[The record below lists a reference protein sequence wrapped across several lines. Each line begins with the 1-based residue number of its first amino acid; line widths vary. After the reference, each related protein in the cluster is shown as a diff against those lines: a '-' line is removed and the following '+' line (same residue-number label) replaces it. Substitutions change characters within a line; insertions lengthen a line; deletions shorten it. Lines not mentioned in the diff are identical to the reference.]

1 MLQFYTPNEWYSLF
15 QCPSLIV
22 DDMGKIWKAD
32 DYYKIISG
40 APVGRVDY
48 ARGCIYGEDLG
59 YGPLAA
65 APIAYLETKNGV
77 IQVLDGKKGLFS
89 APILYIKDNKVYT
102 PERYTALFDAPSGY
116 IKKEAKEEKEE
127 KETVGVSSYF
137 GKSDSSDSSGG
148 GVSPGC
154 LPGCLEGEL
163 GIIAFFVAVLLVGN
177 FLDSIAK
184 EPGKLAMFIIM
195 VVELLILTR
204 LRGFKDAF
212 LLRWKYV
219 IAGKSP
225 ELISLC
231 KKNAAICAGL
241 SCVPLVIPCIIV
253 IANSKHAWIVAL
265 PIVVYIF
272 CAYYVTIRRL
282 MVKKSIPLWPCKENA
297 RETGSKS
304 SVRQPPEAK
313 KAESAPGKV
322 PTPVPMEV
330 PTPKPEPPASSPMP
344 SPPAPK
350 PMSTPPAPRPEPL
363 RQQEPPV
370 SPVPGGSACQALA
383 RKIVEDWV
391 PGGMMYSVVM
401 DSRLKINGMRLTVS
415 NYVIRFF
422 LESDGSSARL
432 SEILPESLWQ
442 KEYSLGAFT
451 GFSTPIP
458 DSLRLEVHAAVRDE
472 LAKRPYYVVSQDSRT
487 KLVRDPKTGTIFSL
501 STGFDIQP
509 EKKYKATRVSRKV

>member
-1 MLQFYTPNEWYSLF
+1 MIKFYTPNEWYSLF
-15 QCPSLIV
+15 QCPSLII
-22 DDMGKIWKAD
+22 DDEGKIWKAD
-32 DYYKIISG
+32 EYFAIISG

-77 IQVLDGKKGLFS
+77 IEVRDGKKGVFS
-89 APILYIKDNKVYT
+89 APILYIKDDKVYT
-102 PERYTALFDAPSGY
+102 PEQYTALFDAPSGY
-116 IKKEAKEEKEE
+116 IKEEAKEEKEE
-127 KETVGVSSYF
+127 KETSGVSSYF
-137 GKSDSSDSSGG
+137 GKSDSSDSSDGG
-148 GVSPGC
+148 GSPGC
-154 LPGCLEGEL
+154 LPGCLGGEL
-163 GIIAFFVAVLLVGN
+163 GIFAFFVVALLVGN
-177 FLDSIAK
+177 TLDSALKAPGQPALYIIA
-184 EPGKLAMFIIM
+184 
-195 VVELLILTR
+195 VVELIILSR
-204 LRGFKDAF
+204 MRGYRNVWN
-212 LLRWKYV
+212 LHWKY
-219 IAGKSP
+219 AKGGKRP
-225 ELISLC
+225 EFISLC
-231 KKNAAICAGL
+231 LKNAAIWGGIACL
-241 SCVPLVIPCIIV
+241 PLMIPGFIALNHSLRNWSNVLPVVAIV
-253 IANSKHAWIVAL
+253 FSMYLGGIS
-265 PIVVYIF
+265 
-272 CAYYVTIRRL
+272 RL
-282 MVKKSIPLWPCKENA
+282 MLGDYIPLWPYKENT
-297 RETGSKS
+297 RETGSES

-330 PTPKPEPPASSPMP
+330 PTPKPPASRPTP
-344 SPPAPK
+344 
-350 PMSTPPAPRPEPL
+350 TPPVSRPEPF

-370 SPVPGGSACQALA
+370 SPEPGGSACQALA

-458 DSLRLEVHAAVRDE
+458 DSQRLEVHAAVRDE

>member
-1 MLQFYTPNEWYSLF
+1 MLQFYTPKQWYSLF
-15 QCPSLIV
+15 QCPSLII
-22 DDMGKIWKAD
+22 DDEGKIWKAD
-32 DYYKIISG
+32 DYYKIIRG

-77 IQVLDGKKGLFS
+77 TQVLDGKKGLFS

-102 PERYTALFDAPSGY
+102 PEQYTALFDAPSGY

-127 KETVGVSSYF
+127 EKTSGVSSYF

-163 GIIAFFVAVLLVGN
+163 GIIAFFIAVLLVGN

-184 EPGKLAMFIIM
+184 EPGQLAMFIIM
-195 VVELLILTR
+195 VVELLIPTR

-241 SCVPLVIPCIIV
+241 SSVPLVIPCIIV
-253 IANSKHAWIVAL
+253 IANNKHAWIVAL

-272 CAYYVTIRRL
+272 CAYYFTIRRL

-313 KAESAPGKV
+313 RAESAPGKV

-330 PTPKPEPPASSPMP
+330 PTPKPPASRPTP
-344 SPPAPK
+344 
-350 PMSTPPAPRPEPL
+350 TPPVSRPEPF

-370 SPVPGGSACQALA
+370 SPEPGGGACQALA

-415 NYVIRFF
+415 NFVIRFF

>member
-32 DYYKIISG
+32 DYYTIISG
-40 APVGRVDY
+40 TPVGRVDY

-59 YGPLAA
+59 YGLLAA

-89 APILYIKDNKVYT
+89 APILYIKDDKVYT
-102 PERYTALFDAPSGY
+102 PEQYTALFDAPSGY

-184 EPGKLAMFIIM
+184 EPGRLAMFIIM
-195 VVELLILTR
+195 VVELLIPTR

-212 LLRWKYV
+212 LLRWKHV
-219 IAGKSP
+219 IAGNSP

-241 SCVPLVIPCIIV
+241 SIVPLVIPCIIV
-253 IANSKHAWIVAL
+253 IANSKYAWIVAL

-272 CAYYVTIRRL
+272 CAYYFTIRRL

-330 PTPKPEPPASSPMP
+330 PTPKPEPPASRPTP
-344 SPPAPK
+344 
-350 PMSTPPAPRPEPL
+350 TPPVSRPEPF

-458 DSLRLEVHAAVRDE
+458 DSQRLEVHAAVRDE

-487 KLVRDPKTGTIFSL
+487 RLIRDPKTGTIFSL